1 MKVTT
6 RPVSPLAGEADINGS
21 LASRL
26 VLENIMEDR
35 KKLVVLTHGGAG
47 SDPAF
52 ADGTAIAGQICMM
65 SLQSGEPVID
75 SACQAVAT
83 LEDDGRFN
91 AGIGSHKRNDDTV
104 QMDASCMDSSGT
116 FGAVAALEGF
126 KNPIH
131 VARIVSQSE
140 YKMLAGRGANQFAAD
155 QGCQTLSPDQIVGT
169 GTDFS
174 TTDTVGCVVRA
185 GDQFACALSTGGI
198 DDAIP
203 GRVGDVPFIGCGLYA
218 GPDGAV
224 ASTGDGEAISMQVT
238 ALRAYQLI
246 EQGMDPKAIVPTV
259 IAWFKETTAFGII
272 VVSKIGFAGGAN
284 CSMAWTAS
292 EMLH

>member
-21 LASRL
+21 LASCL
-26 VLENIMEDR
+26 VVENIMEDR

-185 GDQFACALSTGGI
+185 GD
-198 DDAIP
+198 
-203 GRVGDVPFIGCGLYA
+203 
-218 GPDGAV
+218 
-224 ASTGDGEAISMQVT
+224 
-238 ALRAYQLI
+238 
-246 EQGMDPKAIVPTV
+246 
-259 IAWFKETTAFGII
+259 
-272 VVSKIGFAGGAN
+272 
-284 CSMAWTAS
+284 
-292 EMLH
+292 